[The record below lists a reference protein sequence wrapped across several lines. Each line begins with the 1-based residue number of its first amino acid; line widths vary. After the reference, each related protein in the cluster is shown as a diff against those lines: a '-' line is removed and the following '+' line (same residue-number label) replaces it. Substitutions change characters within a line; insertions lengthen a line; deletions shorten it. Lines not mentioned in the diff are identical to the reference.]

1 MGPEGSVVLT
11 LFFLGGLVGA
21 SLASANN
28 EVIAISVDSL
38 LVGPAGVSLSVHVD
52 FVGEAEEAVVPQV
65 VVVVGLVAQG
75 RRIGDDGLPRDVGA
89 KLPLKRKRDGLLA
102 LFYGVG
108 GLWHQRALKRSRGG
122 RYWHGVRRPIYG
134 SLGCLGLASGSLR
147 SSGQLRLFLAL
158 ALNRCLLHFSG
169 HF

>member
-65 VVVVGLVAQG
+65 VIVGLVAQG

-89 KLPLKRKRDGLLA
+89 KLPLKRKRDGLLL
-102 LFYGVG
+102 LFYGVR
-108 GLWHQRALKRSRGG
+108 GLWYQRGPKRGRGG
-122 RYWHGVRRPIYG
+122 
-134 SLGCLGLASGSLR
+134 
-147 SSGQLRLFLAL
+147 SS
-158 ALNRCLLHFSG
+158 
-169 HF
+169 